1 MKPRHEPSCLNET
14 LTSLSNVK
22 GYVCWNIVLDFIH
35 IEFVL
40 CVVHK
45 GRCAIRGTHSI
56 DNPESAPD
64 TICLHAHAHAHTST
78 LK

>member
-1 MKPRHEPSCLNET
+1 M
-14 LTSLSNVK
+14 
-22 GYVCWNIVLDFIH
+22 LDFIH